1 MAISNT
7 IYFKNEWLGWENQD
21 IEIVIDLEKP
31 QLVNKINLS
40 TLQDLN
46 AWITHPTKIE
56 LHFSNDNNTYYH
68 KYSLQSDIDLR
79 KEPQIKDF
87 IFNIN
92 QEETRFIKFKITATK
107 TLPEWHKY
115 AGNKSWLFI
124 DEITVE

>member
-1 MAISNT
+1 MGT

-21 IEIVIDLEKP
+21 IEIVVDLEKT

-46 AWITHPTKIE
+46 AWIIHPIKIE
-56 LHFSNDNNTYYH
+56 LYFSNDNENYSL
-68 KYSLQSDIDLR
+68 KSSLQSDSDLR
-79 KEPQIKDF
+79 KESQIKNF
-87 IFNIN
+87 TFNIN
-92 QEETRFIKFKITATK
+92 NEETRFIKFKIKATK